1 MKKVLLICLVALSGA
16 VFSNE
21 IPKDS
26 KTISNEQIVAK
37 NSLKIGYYV
46 FIKKDKKV
54 YQKEFNN
61 IEHVYLFIGNHFP
74 LFCADIEEELNN
86 SPALMQVNNISE
98 IYVEK
103 QKIVNGKYKR
113 LKKKDLDILYPKK

>member
-1 MKKVLLICLVALSGA
+1 MKQILLICLVASFHP
-16 VFSNE
+16 VFSIE
-21 IPKDS
+21 IYRANKEV
-26 KTISNEQIVAK
+26 IQEQKVSK

-54 YQKEFNN
+54 YQKEFDN

-86 SPALMQVNNISE
+86 SPALMQVNHVSE